1 MVSTEI
7 TEQNGNV
14 TNQYLVYNILPPI
27 TKSLYDEKNNLLY
40 FVSESFIDNAG
51 NFKINLTDSNYY
63 NTSKLIE
70 LDGI

>member
-14 TNQYLVYNILPPI
+14 TNKYLVYNILPPI

-40 FVSESFIDNAG
+40 FVSESFIDNAM
-51 NFKINLTDSNYY
+51 I
-63 NTSKLIE
+63 
-70 LDGI
+70 